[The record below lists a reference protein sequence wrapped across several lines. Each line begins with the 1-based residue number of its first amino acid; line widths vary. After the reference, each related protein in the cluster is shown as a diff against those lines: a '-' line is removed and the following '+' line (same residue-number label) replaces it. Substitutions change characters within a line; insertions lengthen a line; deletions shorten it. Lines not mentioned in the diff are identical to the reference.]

1 MEPWVQATVTIVSS
15 VLASSGLWAYL
26 SRRSDQKDVKTGAI
40 QIPEHEFI
48 PLLMHYNHDSR
59 TYGIYKLNDY
69 TQELADQHTAN
80 ERNPGEFSI
89 SYYKEL
95 FEQIKAKGNGD
106 EI

>member
-1 MEPWVQATVTIVSS
+1 MVFTSWMTPCPVVTDTDSTF
-15 VLASSGLWAYL
+15 
-26 SRRSDQKDVKTGAI
+26 RSI
-40 QIPEHEFI
+40 
-48 PLLMHYNHDSR
+48 

-95 FEQIKAKGNGD
+95 FEQIKVKGNDD